1 MKLDDEKNLAVE
13 YVKTEEKIYRLQNIS
28 IQIDRHR
35 ANTKCVSLQEVVT
48 ETMVKRQEAKQ
59 KAKIFTQKYSEVMN
73 EFNNLQSQLTTVQGE
88 IKTNTKSFENYES
101 EDIRINN

>member
-1 MKLDDEKNLAVE
+1 
-13 YVKTEEKIYRLQNIS
+13 
-28 IQIDRHR
+28 
-35 ANTKCVSLQEVVT
+35 
-48 ETMVKRQEAKQ
+48 MVKRQEAKQ

-101 EDIRINN
+101 EDIRINNEIKYEANNLVQIEEKIKSQDL